1 MSSGNNQEGFSN
13 ISLPD
18 FGNVDINKLAKKPSS
33 NQPEFIT
40 THARGREFSSLL
52 VFSTG
57 HFWMAGYG
65 FGTLYGAVQGWRQ
78 AVNPNFKVRLNAVM
92 NGASSNAAKIGN
104 PLGVLGKNI
113 NIYDMESITAYLFLF
128 IIYFHFILFLL
139 IFIYN

>member
-1 MSSGNNQEGFSN
+1 MSSSNSQHEGFSN

-18 FGNVDINKLAKKPSS
+18 FGSVDINKLTSKKS

-104 PLGVLGKNI
+104 PLGVLGM
-113 NIYDMESITAYLFLF
+113 IYIYHSYCHF
-128 IIYFHFILFLL
+128 IIL
-139 IFIYN
+139 IA